1 MQNQQMQNRENVKP
15 AVIDLSWL
23 RALARFPPC
32 KTPLKIPLPP
42 PAAVT
47 LSSPAPSA
55 AAKPPKAA
63 PGSPFSKFS
72 LKKVAEKFGGFRKKA

>member
-1 MQNQQMQNRENVKP
+1 MQNRENVKP

-32 KTPLKIPLPP
+32 KSPLKIPLPP

-55 AAKPPKAA
+55 AAKPPEAA
-63 PGSPFSKFS
+63 PETLFQQFF
-72 LKKVAEKFGGFRKKA
+72 LKKVAEKFGGFRNMH